1 MAVETWI
8 ENLCAAAVFALA
20 WLALKRF
27 RAGTLWRSKDVEQK
41 SGAATPE
48 KISLWP
54 LSPDAALSNY
64 DTAALA
70 KTKPL
75 PYRPFRYGPNYPQH
89 MAIRNITDASTW
101 LQLDQEYD
109 ATLKVRAARTANTEL
124 QSTATMPGFH
134 AHALETLCE
143 IASFLAARF
152 PQLYTVTR
160 AQYNPSDPHT
170 YGDSTVGEEK
180 GAVTGIANLITGE
193 TFDFAAIEASEG
205 PDWNPMRVA
214 GLLLQDDL
222 ALMVE
227 DEETG
232 HYVFRAGSICTAGFW
247 RLKDKLGLTLDEI
260 HFKGSVPNYA
270 EKYQKAMNRFFT
282 NLRED
287 KLVER
292 NNYFF
297 QVGGS
302 LDWSVETNGSEDVFD
317 QYNKG
322 PRAEAATD
330 KTTRHPTPAT
340 DISEV
345 YFRCE
350 RQTLRRMP
358 RTRAILFTV
367 RTYLVPVTKLADE
380 PGVPGRMASGV
391 RSWPKGDRSV
401 EWYKAAELFAPI
413 LLPYLDQKHDEQVRS
428 GAITLNEK
436 GMTEEKYP
444 F

>member
-1 MAVETWI
+1 MALLAWV
-8 ENLCAAAVFALA
+8 ENLCAAAVVALA
-20 WLALKRF
+20 WLAFTRF
-27 RAGTLWRSKDVEQK
+27 RARKPTKDVEQK
-41 SGAATPE
+41 SGASTPE
-48 KISLWP
+48 RPSLWP
-54 LSPDAALSNY
+54 LSPDAALPDY
-64 DTAALA
+64 DKDALT

-89 MAIRNITDASTW
+89 MAIRNVTDSSTW
-101 LQLDQEYD
+101 LQLDQEYP
-109 ATLKVRAARTANTEL
+109 ATLKVRAARTANPEL
-124 QSTATMPGFH
+124 QSTATMPGYH

-143 IASFLAARF
+143 IASFLALRF

-160 AQYNPSDPHT
+160 GRYDPSDPKT
-170 YGDSTVGEEK
+170 YGDSTAGEEN
-180 GAVTGIANLITGE
+180 GAVTGVANLITGE
-193 TFDFAAIEASEG
+193 TYDFAAIEASEG
-205 PDWNPMRVA
+205 PEWNPMRVA
-214 GLLLQDDL
+214 G
-222 ALMVE
+222 
-227 DEETG
+227 
-232 HYVFRAGSICTAGFW
+232 CFW

-260 HFKGSVPNYA
+260 HFKGAVPNYA

-297 QVGGS
+297 QVDGS
-302 LDWSVETNGSEDVFD
+302 LDWSNGTNGSEDVFD

-322 PRAEAATD
+322 PRADVPQD
-330 KTTRHPTPAT
+330 KVARQPTSAT
-340 DISEV
+340 DISEIH
-345 YFRCE
+345 FRCE
-350 RQTLRRMP
+350 RQTLRRLP
-358 RTRAILFTV
+358 KSRAILFTI

-391 RSWPKGDRSV
+391 RSWPEGDRSV
-401 EWYKAAELFAPI
+401 AWYKAAEMFAPI
-413 LLPYLDQKHDEQVRS
+413 LLPYLDEKHDEQVRS